1 VWKKIYL
8 KKREKSIYS
17 SSFALSL
24 CFFRLVGLT
33 MAHLFEEFKVNIAKL
48 YKSISEGDILTAKII
63 ETYGNFVDNPP
74 LVDLEMILSKNLTKD
89 EVIQLLFAPLDN
101 QVQYY
106 PSLITIIASVVDNM
120 TSSDTNGTLI

>member
-1 VWKKIYL
+1 
-8 KKREKSIYS
+8 
-17 SSFALSL
+17 
-24 CFFRLVGLT
+24 
-33 MAHLFEEFKVNIAKL
+33 MANLFEDFKVNIAKL
-48 YKSISEGDILTAKII
+48 YKSIPEGDTLTAKII

-120 TSSDTNGTLI
+120 TSSDTNGTLILPPLLYKFIHLCFLS

>member
-1 VWKKIYL
+1 
-8 KKREKSIYS
+8 
-17 SSFALSL
+17 
-24 CFFRLVGLT
+24 
-33 MAHLFEEFKVNIAKL
+33 MANLFEDFKVNIAKL
-48 YKSISEGDILTAKII
+48 YKSIPDGDVLTAKII

-120 TSSDTNGTLI
+120 TSSDTNGTLILPPLLLLPPLLYKFILLCFLS